1 MCSIPAKYESQQLC
15 DVCSIISELR
25 MEFAL
30 QVTLS
35 VVTVAV
41 FSRRRKKRRRR
52 EDMTEVVGE
61 GGEGEEDPGEEGE
74 GGGEGGQGRLDRE
87 GEEEEDGLNQSL
99 NLWKMRR
106 KTRKREEE

>member
-1 MCSIPAKYESQQLC
+1 MCSIPAKYESRQLC
-15 DVCSIISELR
+15 DVCSMISELR

-35 VVTVAV
+35 VVTVV
-41 FSRRRKKRRRR
+41 FGRRRKKRRRRR

-74 GGGEGGQGRLDRE
+74 GGGEGGLGILDRE

-99 NLWKMRR
+99 NLWKMMRR
-106 KTRKREEE
+106 TRKREEE